1 MQIRTKEYS
10 VRNFEHLRPEELG
23 QLDVFD
29 RFVPGSLWNFTA
41 FKGAFIT
48 TSGISDEEFFGTIF
62 AYLNRGVRDI
72 TKFFQFSLKNI
83 SFLEV
88 DPDSP
93 IVILDKYLV
102 VDNSKQ
108 KLLTEWNF
116 DGSHVLL
123 MNAVVVMKVLHK
135 ETFAFAKMNI
145 QILLGKK
152 RKKIGSLSP
161 KKSQNFGKRVGKF
174 ALRLCSIF
182 ETFSIRHDTM
192 FERNRR
198 MFPKGDKCF
207 HDEHLIFRQ
216 FHIT

>member
-1 MQIRTKEYS
+1 MQIKTKEYS
-10 VRNFEHLRPEELG
+10 VRSFEHLRHEELG

-48 TSGISDEEFFGTIF
+48 TSGMSDEEFFGTTFI
-62 AYLNRGVRDI
+62 YLNRGVRDI

-102 VDNSKQ
+102 VDNTKQ
-108 KLLTEWNF
+108 KVLTEWNF

-123 MNAVVVMKVLHK
+123 MNAVVAMKVLHK

-152 RKKIGSLSP
+152 EEKDWEPITEEVAKFRKKGWEVCPAIVLDFWKPLVSDMIPSKNGTEDCP
-161 KKSQNFGKRVGKF
+161 Q
-174 ALRLCSIF
+174 
-182 ETFSIRHDTM
+182 
-192 FERNRR
+192 
-198 MFPKGDKCF
+198 KG
-207 HDEHLIFRQ
+207 
-216 FHIT
+216 TSVYMTNT